1 MTSLRLV
8 SLFAAAPGLTALM
21 SGSVLAASEGK
32 KKNSQAVLSID
43 ELPSL
48 YTRPES
54 TAAPLEPEAG
64 QLEQSVASIRK
75 WATPYTDSC
84 QQNVRLA
91 VEKAEQVYK
100 TAEPTV
106 NASLS
111 TIRETYQFLSD
122 PPPDLYPSVAAI
134 SFSGFLGL
142 YLARGTVC
150 VPDIEPGRVE
160 PDRVGLTCFAPPG
173 SRLKRVA
180 FPAGLMAL
188 SASMFYPQ
196 QAAGL
201 VKLSREQVL
210 SWTRQGRVA
219 METLWKDP
227 PFSKKKAV
235 KPGKSQEAESRNS

>member
-1 MTSLRLV
+1 MRMTSLRLFV
-8 SLFAAAPGLTALM
+8 RQASLFAAAPGLTALM

-32 KKNSQAVLSID
+32 KKNSQAALSID

-54 TAAPLEPEAG
+54 TPAPLEPEAG
-64 QLEQSVASIRK
+64 QLEQSVASMRK

-91 VEKAEQVYK
+91 AEKAEQVYR
-100 TAEPTV
+100 TAEPTL

-111 TIRETYQFLSD
+111 TIRESYRFLSD
-122 PPPDLYPSVAAI
+122 PPPDLYPSAAAI
-134 SFSGFLGL
+134 GFSGFLGL

-150 VPDIEPGRVE
+150 VPDIRADRVE
-160 PDRVGLTCFAPPG
+160 LDRVGLTCCVAPPG
-173 SRLKRVA
+173 SRLKRLA

-196 QAAGL
+196 QAAAL
-201 VKLSREQVL
+201 AKLSRDQVL
-210 SWTRQGRVA
+210 TWTRQGRVA

-227 PFSKKKAV
+227 PLSKKKVSLEKVA
-235 KPGKSQEAESRNS
+235 

>member
-1 MTSLRLV
+1 QANIKKRA

-21 SGSVLAASEGK
+21 SGSVLAANEGK
-32 KKNSQAVLSID
+32 KKNSQAALSID

-54 TAAPLEPEAG
+54 TAAPLEQEAG
-64 QLEQSVASIRK
+64 QLEQSVASMRK

-84 QQNVRLA
+84 QVG
-91 VEKAEQVYK
+91 EQVYR

-111 TIRETYQFLSD
+111 TVRETYRFLSD
-122 PPPDLYPSVAAI
+122 PPPDLYPSAAAI
-134 SFSGFLGL
+134 GFSGFLGL
-142 YLARGTVC
+142 YLARG
-150 VPDIEPGRVE
+150 
-160 PDRVGLTCFAPPG
+160 
-173 SRLKRVA
+173 SRLKRLA

-201 VKLSREQVL
+201 AKVSMPTQNWFWFWFRFAF
-210 SWTRQGRVA
+210 R
-219 METLWKDP
+219 
-227 PFSKKKAV
+227 F
-235 KPGKSQEAESRNS
+235 

>member
-1 MTSLRLV
+1 MYFFLNKNCLGCSDSSLRVAVVPLFFRQA

-32 KKNSQAVLSID
+32 KKNSQAALSID

-64 QLEQSVASIRK
+64 QLEQSVASMRE

-84 QQNVRLA
+84 QVG
-91 VEKAEQVYK
+91 EQVYR

-111 TIRETYQFLSD
+111 TVRETYRFLSD
-122 PPPDLYPSVAAI
+122 PPPDLYPSAAAI
-134 SFSGFLGL
+134 GFSGFLGL
-142 YLARGTVC
+142 YLARG
-150 VPDIEPGRVE
+150 
-160 PDRVGLTCFAPPG
+160 
-173 SRLKRVA
+173 SRLKRLA

-196 QAAGL
+196 QAAAL
-201 VKLSREQVL
+201 AKVSIRDQVL
-210 SWTRQGRVA
+210 TWTRQGRVT

-227 PFSKKKAV
+227 PFSKKKV
-235 KPGKSQEAESRNS
+235 SLGKVA

>member
-1 MTSLRLV
+1 MRMTSLRLA

-21 SGSVLAASEGK
+21 SGSVLAANEGK
-32 KKNSQAVLSID
+32 KKNSQAALSID

-54 TAAPLEPEAG
+54 TAAPLEQEAG
-64 QLEQSVASIRK
+64 QLEQSVASMRK

-84 QQNVRLA
+84 QQNVQLE
-91 VEKAEQVYK
+91 VEKAEQVYR

-111 TIRETYQFLSD
+111 TVRETYRFLSD
-122 PPPDLYPSVAAI
+122 PPPDLYPSAAAI
-134 SFSGFLGL
+134 GFSGFLGL
-142 YLARGTVC
+142 YLARG
-150 VPDIEPGRVE
+150 
-160 PDRVGLTCFAPPG
+160 
-173 SRLKRVA
+173 SRLKRLA

-201 VKLSREQVL
+201 AKLSRDQVL
-210 SWTRQGRVA
+210 TWTRQGRVT

-235 KPGKSQEAESRNS
+235 KPGKSEEAESRNS

>member
-1 MTSLRLV
+1 MRMISLRQFFRQA

-32 KKNSQAVLSID
+32 KKKNSQAALSID

-48 YTRPES
+48 YTRPE
-54 TAAPLEPEAG
+54 APLAPLEPEAG
-64 QLEQSVASIRK
+64 QLEQSMASMRK

-91 VEKAEQVYK
+91 AEEAERVYR
-100 TAEPTV
+100 TAEPTL

-111 TIRETYQFLSD
+111 TIRETYRFLSD
-122 PPPDLYPSVAAI
+122 PPPDLYPSAAAI
-134 SFSGFLGL
+134 GFSGFLGL
-142 YLARGTVC
+142 YLAR
-150 VPDIEPGRVE
+150 
-160 PDRVGLTCFAPPG
+160 G

-201 VKLSREQVL
+201 AQLSRDQVL
-210 SWTRQGRVA
+210 TWTRQGRVA

-227 PFSKKKAV
+227 LFGKKKVV
-235 KPGKSQEAESRNS
+235 KPGKSEGAESSGRNG

>member
-1 MTSLRLV
+1 MRMISLRQFFRQA

-32 KKNSQAVLSID
+32 KKKNSQAALSID

-48 YTRPES
+48 YTRPE
-54 TAAPLEPEAG
+54 APLAPLEPEAG
-64 QLEQSVASIRK
+64 QLEQSMASMRK

-91 VEKAEQVYK
+91 AEEAEVTSDRVIKRVYR
-100 TAEPTV
+100 TAEPTL

-111 TIRETYQFLSD
+111 TIRETYRFLSD
-122 PPPDLYPSVAAI
+122 PPPDLYPSAAAI
-134 SFSGFLGL
+134 GFSGFLGL
-142 YLARGTVC
+142 YLAR
-150 VPDIEPGRVE
+150 
-160 PDRVGLTCFAPPG
+160 G

-201 VKLSREQVL
+201 AQLSRDQVL
-210 SWTRQGRVA
+210 TWTRQGRVA

-227 PFSKKKAV
+227 LFGKKKVV
-235 KPGKSQEAESRNS
+235 KPGKSEGAESSGRNG